1 MRISD
6 QCRFLNTNT
15 RTYTHTHTLSKGDI
29 LCAFRSVFLLKDKWW
44 KMTEDGHFAFATV
57 QENSPQNRNK
67 FLRQRDKYFEKAV
80 AFLHYIN
87 LKIMVTLFHLS

>member
-1 MRISD
+1 
-6 QCRFLNTNT
+6 
-15 RTYTHTHTLSKGDI
+15 
-29 LCAFRSVFLLKDKWW
+29 
-44 KMTEDGHFAFATV
+44 MTEDGHFAFATV

-80 AFLHYIN
+80 AFLHHIN